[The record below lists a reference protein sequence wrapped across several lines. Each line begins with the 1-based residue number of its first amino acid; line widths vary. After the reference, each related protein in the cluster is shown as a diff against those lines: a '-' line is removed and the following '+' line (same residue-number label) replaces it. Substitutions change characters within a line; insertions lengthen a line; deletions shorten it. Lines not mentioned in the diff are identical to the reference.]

1 MAQYHVYII
10 HNAATHIF
18 DEDYITELKK
28 DLFKLMS
35 TDAHKCLQLFS
46 NTSLEKR
53 DKMHSS
59 LTIIYNYTS
68 CMYCRGFL
76 PGWIPNQ
83 FLHSGREKYYFRQL
97 TMQFD
102 IPSAEW
108 GGIEGHER
116 EIIVGVQSK

>member
-53 DKMHSS
+53 DKKHSALTYFMHVLSRF
-59 LTIIYNYTS
+59 LTG
-68 CMYCRGFL
+68 MD
-76 PGWIPNQ
+76 P
-83 FLHSGREKYYFRQL
+83 
-97 TMQFD
+97 
-102 IPSAEW
+102 
-108 GGIEGHER
+108 
-116 EIIVGVQSK
+116 